1 MRTYLVGRSPYADVV
16 IADPSVSEQHAEV
29 VETSDGRLFMTD
41 CGSDQGSWRLS
52 GEPGQRAWKPLRQ
65 GFIERDEILRL
76 GDHEC
81 TVADLLAPL
90 VAREYGERGSAGQE
104 PGRGLKGRVERD
116 PATGEV
122 VRRRP

>member
-16 IADPSVSEQHAEV
+16 IADPSVSEQHAEI

-41 CGSDQGSWRLS
+41 CGSDRGTWQLS
-52 GEPGQRAWKPLRQ
+52 GELGQRAWKPLRQ
-65 GFIERDEILRL
+65 GFVGRNEVLRL
-76 GDHEC
+76 GDHES
-81 TVADLLAPL
+81 TLADLLTPL
-90 VAREYGERGSAGQE
+90 VSREYGGTGGGQE

-116 PATGEV
+116 PVTGEV